1 MTTVINAV
9 PSNVVEVLGSNNSIL
24 AVVVVA
30 VILGLSM
37 NALGDKAA
45 TIKSLLQNLN
55 DIVQVYMDFLINKV
69 SPIAIFCMLA
79 RTFATYG
86 TEYIRP
92 TLTFMIAT
100 IFISLAL
107 VVTIY
112 PIGIFLLTGLNPFKF
127 AKKIFKVGMF
137 AAATQSSAATLPL
150 NRKTCMEEL
159 GCSKEISSFVLP
171 MGMTINMNGTT
182 AMHMVAI
189 TFIATAAGI
198 NITPTQLITAAS
210 PTQKV
215 GGTASSKL
223 PKVTHAVKMESLL
236 DAFSFDELRDFDRR
250 VREAGVEPEYVVE
263 IKIDGLSC
271 SLEYENGQLVR
282 ASTRGDGVVGE
293 DVTAN
298 VRAIRS
304 IPKTLKDAPEFLE
317 VRGEVYMPH
326 EAFQH
331 LCAEQELQGAA
342 PFKNPRNAAAGSLR
356 QKDARITGSRG
367 LSIFVFN
374 VQQIR
379 GKTLT
384 KHSESLDYLKSLG
397 LPVSPRYH
405 VVHDIEDAIAEIE
418 NIGQNRSKLD
428 FDMDGAVIKVNDFAQ
443 RELMGSTNKFPRWAI
458 AFKYPPEVKETTLR
472 SIEVAVGRT
481 GVLTPTACFDP
492 VFLAGTTVARATLH
506 NEDFIRQFGLC
517 IGDTIQVR
525 KAGDIIPEV
534 IGVTHHAE
542 GAEPYTMPTVCPSCG
557 APVVH
562 LEDEAALRC
571 VNPECPA
578 QALRNI
584 IHFASRDAMDIEG
597 LGEAVATQLVEKE
610 LVHSAADIYTLTREQ
625 LLELDKFK
633 EKSADNLLQAITAS
647 KQNNLDKLLFGFGIR
662 NIGDK
667 AAALLAEHFG
677 TLQAI
682 REATAEQIS
691 QIDGFGGVMAQS
703 VVEFFAKEGTTDLVH
718 RLADAG
724 VNMQWKGEPKGDKL
738 AGKTLVVT
746 GTLETLSRNEAEA
759 LIVKNGGKASG
770 SVSKKTAYVVA
781 GAAAGSKLTK
791 AQALGVPVL
800 TEQEF
805 LAMLQD
811 APAEQET
818 T

>member
-1 MTTVINAV
+1 MELEQAQKR
-9 PSNVVEVLGSNNSIL
+9 VEELR
-24 AVVVVA
+24 A
-30 VILGLSM
+30 VIEKNNRLYYDQDAPELEDYQYD
-37 NALGDKAA
+37 ALTRELRELEAA
-45 TIKSLLQNLN
+45 FPQL
-55 DIVQVYMDFLINKV
+55 V
-69 SPIAIFCMLA
+69 SE
-79 RTFATYG
+79 T
-86 TEYIRP
+86 
-92 TLTFMIAT
+92 
-100 IFISLAL
+100 
-107 VVTIY
+107 
-112 PIGIFLLTGLNPFKF
+112 
-127 AKKIFKVGMF
+127 
-137 AAATQSSAATLPL
+137 
-150 NRKTCMEEL
+150 
-159 GCSKEISSFVLP
+159 
-171 MGMTINMNGTT
+171 
-182 AMHMVAI
+182 
-189 TFIATAAGI
+189 
-198 NITPTQLITAAS
+198 S
-210 PTQKV
+210 PTQHV
-215 GGTASSKL
+215 GGTASSRFA
-223 PKVTHAVKMESLL
+223 KVTHAVKMESLL
-236 DAFSFDELRDFDRR
+236 DAFSYEELRDFDRR
-250 VREAGVEPEYVVE
+250 VRDAGIQPEYVVE

-271 SLEYENGQLVR
+271 SLEYENGTLVR
-282 ASTRGDGVVGE
+282 ASTRGDGLVGE

-298 VRAIRS
+298 VMAIRRV
-304 IPKTLKDAPEFLE
+304 PKQLKDAPEYLE

-326 EAFQH
+326 QAFQK

-356 QKDARITGSRG
+356 QKDAKVTAGRG

-379 GKTLT
+379 GKTLSS
-384 KHSESLDYLKSLG
+384 HAESLDYLKSLG

-405 VVHDIEDAIAEIE
+405 VVRDIEDAIQEIE
-418 NIGQNRSKLD
+418 QIGQNRAKLD
-428 FDMDGAVIKVNDFAQ
+428 FDMDGAVIKVNAFDQ
-443 RELMGSTNKFPRWAI
+443 RGLLGSTNKFPRWAI

-492 VFLAGTTVARATLH
+492 VFLAGTTVGRATLH
-506 NEDFIRQFGLC
+506 NEDFIRQLGLC

-534 IGVTHHAE
+534 IAVTAHAQD
-542 GAEPYTMPTVCPSCG
+542 AQPYQMPAVCPSCG

-584 IHFASRDAMDIEG
+584 IHFASRDAMDIDG
-597 LGEAVATQLVEKE
+597 LGTAVATQLVSKGM
-610 LVHSAADIYTLTREQ
+610 VHSAADLYTLNLEQ
-625 LLELDKFK
+625 LLTLDKFK
-633 EKSADNLLQAITAS
+633 EKSATNLLQAIQHS

-677 TLQAI
+677 SMQAI
-682 REATAEQIS
+682 REATAEQIGE
-691 QIDGFGGVMAQS
+691 IDGFGGVMAQS
-703 VVEFFAKEGTTDLVH
+703 VLEFFAKEGTADLVH
-718 RLADAG
+718 RLADCG

-746 GTLETLSRNEAEA
+746 GTLETLSRSEAEA

-770 SVSKKTAYVVA
+770 SVSKKTSYVVA

-805 LAMLQD
+805 LAML
-811 APAEQET
+811 E
-818 T
+818 

>member
-1 MTTVINAV
+1 MLILNQSAAMIENDYTCGFQSTYTNCIRFLFAERGWMCYNQNSFLRCIFRRQCRTAAREK
-9 PSNVVEVLGSNNSIL
+9 PDSGRVELLELEQAKKRVEELR
-24 AVVVVA
+24 A
-30 VILGLSM
+30 VIEKNNRLYYDQDAPELEDFEYD
-37 NALGDKAA
+37 ALTRELKELEA
-45 TIKSLLQNLN
+45 QFP
-55 DIVQVYMDFLINKV
+55 Q
-69 SPIAIFCMLA
+69 
-79 RTFATYG
+79 
-86 TEYIRP
+86 
-92 TLTFMIAT
+92 
-100 IFISLAL
+100 L
-107 VVTIY
+107 V
-112 PIGIFLLTGLNPFKF
+112 
-127 AKKIFKVGMF
+127 
-137 AAATQSSAATLPL
+137 
-150 NRKTCMEEL
+150 
-159 GCSKEISSFVLP
+159 
-171 MGMTINMNGTT
+171 T
-182 AMHMVAI
+182 AS
-189 TFIATAAGI
+189 
-198 NITPTQLITAAS
+198 S

-236 DAFSFDELRDFDRR
+236 DAFSYDELRDFDRR
-250 VREAGVEPEYVVE
+250 VREAGIEPEYVVE

-271 SLEYENGQLVR
+271 SLEYENGELVR

-304 IPKTLKDAPEFLE
+304 IPKKLKDAPEFLE

-326 EAFQH
+326 GAFQK

-356 QKDARITGSRG
+356 QKDAKITGSRG

-384 KHSESLDYLKSLG
+384 KHAESLDYLKSLG

-405 VVHDIEDAIAEIE
+405 IVHDIEQAIAEIE
-418 NIGQNRSKLD
+418 QIGQNRAKLD

-443 RELMGSTNKFPRWAI
+443 RDLMGSTNKFPRWAI

-506 NEDFIRQFGLC
+506 NEDFIHQFGLC

-542 GAEPYTMPTVCPSCG
+542 DAQPYEMPTVCPSCG

-597 LGEAVATQLVEKE
+597 LGTAVATQLVEKDM
-610 LVHSAADIYTLTREQ
+610 VHSAADIYTLTREQ
-625 LLELDKFK
+625 LLTLDKFK
-633 EKSADNLLQAITAS
+633 EKSADNLLNAIEAS

-677 TLQAI
+677 TLQAV
-682 REATAEQIS
+682 REASAEQIS
-691 QIDGFGGVMAQS
+691 EIDGFGGVMAQS

-724 VNMQWKGEPKGDKL
+724 LNMQWKGEPKGDKL

-781 GAAAGSKLTK
+781 GTAAGSKLTK
-791 AQALGVPVL
+791 AQALGIPVL
-800 TEQEF
+800 TEAEF
-805 LAMLQD
+805 LAMISD
-811 APAEQET
+811 ENI
-818 T
+818 